1 MQQTANITPNS
12 WENEKMNIIHTKIKR
27 FGIYN
32 KSFKKKML
40 IISVMIMQTSVQ
52 IGQTVKEEMR
62 CMYTYIL

>member
-12 WENEKMNIIHTKIKR
+12 WEDDKMNIIHTKIKR

-32 KSFKKKML
+32 KIKKKML